1 MKHTTLA
8 CFQGFQCMAGSCPDS
23 CCRAGWEI
31 VIDPRTMDRVK
42 LLPGPDAARVR
53 SAVVD
58 GEEPI
63 WQNRDGVCT
72 LLDPDGLCHLQRH
85 YGPEAL
91 CRVCRDYPRFRR
103 FYGARTEH
111 GLSLS
116 CPEAL
121 RLLLRPGADLSPVSW
136 EDNAPI
142 EPNDLDA
149 ETWLLLQEGRAAALA
164 MLRREDLPAEDRFL
178 LVLELAARLDP
189 EQVIRP
195 RRALSRLRSP
205 IGQRAVRLR
214 APRFQDMTRYRHLA
228 DWVEAYL
235 ELEILSDAWRARLL
249 RLQDFVRRAP
259 EEDHYR
265 AERYEF
271 CRIRPQEIY
280 VRYFYGQLWKFWM
293 DACAEGHLLAVVKRA
308 LAGTLLLRELHL
320 MEYIQKT
327 GADPLQPMYQL
338 SRETE
343 HSEQNLSALLDR
355 MDGSVCFSRKAFISM
370 IRL

>member
-149 ETWLLLQEGRAAALA
+149 ETWMLLQEGRAAALA
-164 MLRREDLPAEDRFL
+164 LLRREDLPAEDRFL
-178 LVLELAARLDP
+178 LVPEGKEAPEGLDEDIKVLQKPIDRIYLAAT
-189 EQVIRP
+189 
-195 RRALSRLRSP
+195 ASM
-205 IGQRAVRLR
+205 A
-214 APRFQDMTRYRHLA
+214 M
-228 DWVEAYL
+228 
-235 ELEILSDAWRARLL
+235 
-249 RLQDFVRRAP
+249 FVS
-259 EEDHYR
+259 
-265 AERYEF
+265 
-271 CRIRPQEIY
+271 
-280 VRYFYGQLWKFWM
+280 M
-293 DACAEGHLLAVVKRA
+293 DALDHVRMPAHD
-308 LAGTLLLRELHL
+308 H
-320 MEYIQKT
+320 I
-327 GADPLQPMYQL
+327 DPGGDQ
-338 SRETE
+338 
-343 HSEQNLSALLDR
+343 A
-355 MDGSVCFSRKAFISM
+355 
-370 IRL
+370 